1 MLKNYFL
8 VAVRTLRRNIG
19 YTTLNVIGLALGI
32 TCSLLLF
39 LVISFELSFDT
50 FHRKA
55 DRTYRINIDSDDQN
69 GHHQSAGTPLPMYAA
84 LKSALPELNPITHM
98 HEEEGGTFALLSSDT
113 TQTLQKFREEGS
125 VMFIDSAFFDL
136 FDFET
141 GGVNVK
147 QALRDPNSI
156 LLTESIAKKYFPD
169 GNAVGKVLRMNNT
182 VNLQVKGIIPDAP
195 ANTDIPYIMLVAYEA
210 SNTINSLFRSDNWNS
225 TSSSEQIY
233 FATAPGASAKQAEDR
248 INEIAD
254 RYRQR
259 RPGEKERFTLQP
271 LANLHFNEG
280 YSNYNDRTVGV
291 QTLWAL
297 AVIGAFL
304 VIIACINFVNMA
316 TAQAMRRAK
325 EVGMR
330 KVLGASRSQ
339 LVVQFLSETG
349 LITLAALLVSVVLT
363 ELLLPYLNQLLDLSI
378 TFSVLENKEVAL
390 FLAAVLLLVTFF
402 AGLYPA
408 LILSGFKPI
417 SALKSKVAT
426 ARTAGLS
433 LRRALVV
440 LQFTICQVLIIC
452 TIVVHDQ
459 MEFFR
464 TASLGFDKEAIV
476 TVPIP
481 SASAH
486 KLMPLRQ
493 QLEAHAGVS
502 ATTFAM
508 SPPSAN
514 VTMNMSFNYDDYSI
528 ERNFNVNFRF
538 ADENYLK
545 TFNIPLIAG
554 RMYQKSDTIQ
564 EFVVNET
571 FLKQVGEKSPEA
583 ALGKKMVVN
592 GGQNEGRIVGVVKDY
607 HVGSLRET
615 IDPVVMSTWAYFYYN
630 LNAKIEMKDAKAAIA
645 HLQKVWSSAYPDDVF
660 YYEFLDDTIA
670 EFYASEQRQADL
682 FKIFS
687 VIAILIGCLGLY
699 GLVSFMVTQRTK
711 EVGVRKVLG
720 ASSLSIVG
728 LFSKDFTVLVLI
740 AFVMAAPIS
749 YYFMEQWLQDFNYR
763 IAIGYWVFL
772 AAGAVTLLIALTTVS
787 VQALRAAF
795 SNPVTALKTE

>member
-39 LVISFELSFDT
+39 LVINFELSFDN
-50 FHRKA
+50 FHSKA
-55 DRTYRINIDSDDQN
+55 DRIYRINITSKDQN
-69 GHHQSAGTPLPMYAA
+69 GQHTSAGTPVPL
-84 LKSALPELNPITHM
+84 LKVLKASLPELKPATHM
-98 HEEEGGTFALLSSDT
+98 HEEEGGTFAILSSDT
-113 TQTLQKFREEGS
+113 TRTQKKFREEGS
-125 VMFIDSAFFDL
+125 VMFVEPEFFDL

-141 GGVNVK
+141 NGVDVR
-147 QALRDPNSI
+147 QALKDPNSI
-156 LLTESIAKKYFPD
+156 LLTETVAKRFFPD
-169 GNAVGKVLRMNNT
+169 GNALGRVVRMNGKA
-182 VNLQVKGIIPDAP
+182 NLQVKGVVPDAP
-195 ANTDIPYIMLVAYEA
+195 ANTDIPYTMLAAYEIA
-210 SNTINSLFRSDNWNS
+210 KDVSTFSTDGWNS
-225 TSSSEQIY
+225 TNSSQQIY
-233 FATAPGASAKQAEDR
+233 FALAPGASVKQAEDR

-254 RYRQR
+254 RYRGR
-259 RPGEKERFTLQP
+259 RPGEQERFTLQP
-271 LANLHFNEG
+271 LSDLHFNEG
-280 YSNYNDRTVGV
+280 YSNYNDRTVDV

-297 AVIGAFL
+297 AIVGAFL
-304 VIIACINFVNMA
+304 VLIACINFVNMA

-330 KVLGASRSQ
+330 KVLGANRSQ

-349 LITLAALLVSVVLT
+349 LIALTALLVSVVLT
-363 ELLLPYLNQLLDLSI
+363 ELLLPYLNQLLELQISFSI
-378 TFSVLENKEVAL
+378 LENKEVAI
-390 FLAAVLLLVTFF
+390 FLAIVLLLVTFF

-417 SALKSKVAT
+417 SALRSKVAT

-464 TASLGFDKEAIV
+464 NASLGFDKDAIV
-476 TVPIP
+476 TIP
-481 SASAH
+481 LPAQKAED
-486 KLMPLRQ
+486 LMAMRQ
-493 QLEAHAGVS
+493 DLEAHPGVK
-502 ATTFAM
+502 ATTFAI

-514 VTMNMSFNYDDYSI
+514 VTMNMSFNYDDYSVD
-528 ERNFNVNFRF
+528 RNFNLNFRF
-538 ADENYLK
+538 ADEHYLK

-564 EFVVNET
+564 ELVVNET
-571 FLKQVGEKSPEA
+571 FLRQVGEKSPEA
-583 ALGKKMVVN
+583 ALGKKMLVN

-607 HVGSLRET
+607 HVGSLRES
-615 IDPVVMSTWAYFYYN
+615 IDPVVMSTWKYFYYS
-630 LNAKIEMKDAKAAIA
+630 LNAKIEMKDAKSAIA
-645 HLQKVWSSAYPDDVF
+645 HLQRVWSTAYPDDVF

-670 EFYASEQRQADL
+670 EFYATEQRQAHL

-720 ASSLSIVG
+720 ASSASIVG
-728 LFSKDFTVLVLI
+728 LFSRDFAVLVLI
-740 AFVMAAPIS
+740 AFVIAAPIS
-749 YYFMEQWLQDFNYR
+749 YYFMEQWLQDFTYR
-763 IAIGYWVFL
+763 IDIGYWVFL
-772 AAGAVTLLIALTTVS
+772 AAGAITLLIALTTVS
-787 VQALRAAF
+787 LQALRAAF